1 MGGTAPLVGRR
12 HDDALRMLHTV
23 CRLLDAHDLPYVLE
37 AGTLLG
43 VVREQR
49 LLPWD
54 TDVDLTVTEEHS
66 DALLALRP
74 QLWRAG
80 YRTRVR
86 RHRQRCGPFA
96 AGQPRLLKVQTRRW
110 LLLKD
115 QGLLDIFVKVRAGDD
130 CHWVVGDRTPVWKQ
144 APAHFYTERTR
155 RRFDGYDF
163 LVPADAEGYLA
174 YHYGPDWRTP
184 VTTWDYL
191 HDDHCVKAPL

>member
-1 MGGTAPLVGRR
+1 MGGSAPLVGRR
-12 HDDALRMLHTV
+12 HAAALRMLHCV
-23 CRLLDAHDLPYVLE
+23 CRLLDEAAVPYVLE

-54 TDVDLTVTEEHS
+54 TDVDLTVPAEHV
-66 DALLALRP
+66 DALLALRS

-80 YRTRVR
+80 YRTRLR
-86 RHRQRCGPFA
+86 PHRVAQGPFA
-96 AGQPRLLKVQTRRW
+96 VGMPRLLKVQTRRW
-110 LLLKD
+110 GFFK
-115 QGLLDIFVKVRAGDD
+115 GESLLDVFIKWREGDAY
-130 CHWVVGDRTPVWKQ
+130 HWVVGDHEPLWKQ
-144 APAHFYTERTR
+144 APAAFYEQRAR
-155 RRFDGYDF
+155 RHFDGYDF

-191 HDDHCVKAPL
+191 RDDHCVKVPL